1 MLVRSQ
7 FDRLVGDDGVS
18 GVTSNPTIFANAFA
32 SDAAYRE
39 PVKSLRAAGM
49 SGAQIYEQLSIED
62 VRGAADRLRR
72 VYERTHARD
81 GYVSIEV
88 SPALAHDAEG
98 TVAEAQRLWRTVERP
113 NVMIKVPAS
122 EPGLT
127 AIRGLVAAGVNVNAT
142 LVFGT
147 KRYREVANA
156 YLSGL
161 EARAASGLP
170 LERVASVASLFVSRI
185 DTCVDSQLDAVR
197 SSDAVMVRAQ
207 ALRGRS
213 AIAVA
218 RLAYQEYKGLIASN
232 RWRALALRQ
241 AQSQRLL
248 WASTSTKDARYSDV
262 KYVDE
267 LIGRDTVS
275 TLPLRTLEAYRDHGV
290 AAPTLEAGLFDV
302 ATLPGE
308 LRVLGVDLER
318 VSAQLETEGIA
329 AFVASM
335 QALVARLDA
344 AA

>member
-1 MLVRSQ
+1 MLLRSE

-39 PVKSLRAAGM
+39 PVRSLRAAGM

-88 SPALAHDAEG
+88 SPALAYDAQG

-127 AIRGLVAAGVNVNAT
+127 AIRGLIAAGVNVNAT

-156 YLSGL
+156 HMSGL

-170 LERVASVASLFVSRI
+170 LERVASVVSLFISRI
-185 DTCVDSQLDAVR
+185 DTCVDRQLDAMR
-197 SSDAVMVRAQ
+197 SSDAAMVRAQ
-207 ALRGRS
+207 VLRGRS

-248 WASTSTKDARYSDV
+248 WASTSTKDARYSDA

-275 TLPLRTLEAYRDHGV
+275 TIPLRTLEAYRDHGV

-308 LRVLGVDLER
+308 LRVLGIDLER

-329 AFVASM
+329 AFAASM
-335 QALVARLDA
+335 QTLVARLDA

>member
-1 MLVRSQ
+1 MLLRSQ

-32 SDAAYRE
+32 SDAGYRE
-39 PVKSLRAAGM
+39 PVRSLRAAGM
-49 SGAQIYEQLSIED
+49 TGAQIYEQLSIED

-88 SPALAHDAEG
+88 SPALAYDAQG

-127 AIRGLVAAGVNVNAT
+127 AIRGLIAAGVNVNAT

-156 YLSGL
+156 YMSGL

-170 LERVASVASLFVSRI
+170 LERVASVVSLFISRI
-185 DTCVDSQLDAVR
+185 DTCVDRQLDAMR

-275 TLPLRTLEAYRDHGV
+275 TIPLRTLEAYRDHGV

-308 LRVLGVDLER
+308 LRVLGIDLER

-329 AFVASM
+329 AFAASM
-335 QALVARLDA
+335 QTLVARLDA